1 MANKPATNKATKSNK
16 KPAKA
21 KPEAAP
27 VETPV
32 EASADNLQADAGA
45 SADNLQAEAS
55 APADNFQPEAAPV
68 QAEPVQAEPQAAPS
82 GRWRIEHADLVKFA
96 DNSED
101 AWEALEA
108 MIEQSGQ
115 PYGAGSR
122 IVDTAPVP
130 VEPEPEPEVV
140 KPEPVKAKPVPAPA
154 PVVAATAADKQQ
166 DDGAVNEAAAARIA
180 AQHEAIRKAGLAV
193 GELWYPP
200 GTPLYAYSKETAARM
215 VREADSLPKASVALP
230 ALVARVASENRRD
243 VTIADVTQI
252 KMDATGAFIIPGE
265 PVACRPTKR
274 GIQSVQAD
282 LGISVVDS
290 LQAARARFR
299 DPSLAV
305 AGIAANWNAWT
316 DNVQAERSEK
326 DKPKARLARIR
337 NVDNEPVLYALVSDG
352 YANEIH
358 TGDVALHV
366 WEMLQSLGMDPATA
380 LQYSGDKIQ
389 IDLVLPT
396 PVDPG
401 ELHVGDCWKIQIR
414 VRSDDTGQGSLRVS
428 TGLFFARCRN
438 FSVSMTEQSE
448 MNKKHTGD
456 SAMLA
461 RLLREAIGSA
471 HTKVQPLIAAW
482 NASVS
487 DNLLDAL
494 PASSPARGMSLE
506 EALPGW
512 TRALLATPEMV
523 AVLPRKNGET
533 AKAIVNA
540 WKQDTGPGS
549 LHDGKATRAG
559 LVNAFTRFAHESADP
574 WAQDTIE
581 RIASSYL
588 DPAKAIGW
596 LADKK

>member
-1 MANKPATNKATKSNK
+1 MSKTPATNKATKSKNARK
-16 KPAKA
+16 AKA
-21 KPEAAP
+21 AEAAP

-32 EASADNLQADAGA
+32 EAAPVEVSADNTVAATEPVSADNLP
-45 SADNLQAEAS
+45 SE
-55 APADNFQPEAAPV
+55 PAT
-68 QAEPVQAEPQAAPS
+68 
-82 GRWRIEHADLVKFA
+82 GRYRIEHAGMVRFT
-96 DNSED
+96 DNPD
-101 AWEALEA
+101 HTWEALEA
-108 MIEQSGQ
+108 MIEASGV

-122 IVDTAPVP
+122 IVDNTP
-130 VEPEPEPEVV
+130 PEPEPEVEQ
-140 KPEPVKAKPVPAPA
+140 PAPPPPAPVAAAPVPAPA
-154 PVVAATAADKQQ
+154 ADNQQ
-166 DDGAVNEAAAARIA
+166 DDGTVNEAAAARIA
-180 AQHEAIRKAGLAV
+180 AQHEAIVKAGLAV
-193 GELWYPP
+193 GELWFPP
-200 GTPLYAYSKETAARM
+200 GTPLYAYSKDTAARM
-215 VREADSLPKASVALP
+215 VREVDNLPLASVALP

-243 VTIADVTQI
+243 VLIADTTQI
-252 KMDATGAFIIPGE
+252 RMDPTGAFIIPGE
-265 PVACRPTKR
+265 TAPVRPTKR

-316 DNVQAERSEK
+316 DNVQAERGEK
-326 DKPKARLARIR
+326 DKAKGRLARIR
-337 NVDNEPVLYALVSDG
+337 NVDGEPVLYALVSDG

-438 FSVSMTEQSE
+438 FSVSMTEQAE

-461 RLLREAIGSA
+461 RLLRESIASA

-487 DNLLDAL
+487 DNLLAAL
-494 PASSPARGMSLE
+494 PASSPAHNLSLE

-512 TRALLATPEMV
+512 TRAILATPEMV
-523 AVLPRKNGET
+523 AVVPRKNGET
-533 AKAIVNA
+533 AKLVAEA

-574 WAQDTIE
+574 WAQDAVE